1 MLKKV
6 GIGLWNG
13 VMSEHKNIILQAS
26 ASWCSPCGQA
36 KRHIKAIGAEDKVVY
51 IDVEENE
58 ALVSEYKIK
67 NLPTF
72 ILLDF
77 DGKEVERFVGFD
89 KVKIDKMIEK
99 V

>member
-1 MLKKV
+1 MV
-6 GIGLWNG
+6 ENTN
-13 VMSEHKNIILQAS
+13 VILQCGAS
-26 ASWCSPCGQA
+26 FCNPCQQA
-36 KRHIKAIGAEDKVVY
+36 KRYVKSIGAEDKIIYV
-51 IDVEENE
+51 DVEENE
-58 ALVSEYKIK
+58 ALVAEYKIK

-89 KVKIDKMIEK
+89 KVKIDNMLEK